1 VDEGKAESAG
11 HEENGCITIAQAV
24 AMLDREFLSEKRDR
38 KHEQIY
44 RVSKVDRWVFLT
56 SAGIE
61 GRLQSR
67 VGAVHISSCGVMVVG
82 SIPMLDVPI
91 GGQIDPVFLPD
102 WAMEWGAAGG
112 PLGHSGCVCG
122 RAWH

>member
-1 VDEGKAESAG
+1 MDEGKAESAG

-24 AMLDREFLSEKRDR
+24 AMRDREFLSEKRDR

-67 VGAVHISSCGVMVVG
+67 VGAVHISRCRDMVVG

>member
-1 VDEGKAESAG
+1 
-11 HEENGCITIAQAV
+11 
-24 AMLDREFLSEKRDR
+24 
-38 KHEQIY
+38 
-44 RVSKVDRWVFLT
+44 
-56 SAGIE
+56 
-61 GRLQSR
+61 
-67 VGAVHISSCGVMVVG
+67 MVVG

>member
-1 VDEGKAESAG
+1 MKNEIESTKRYTEF
-11 HEENGCITIAQAV
+11 HEA
-24 AMLDREFLSEKRDR
+24 
-38 KHEQIY
+38 
-44 RVSKVDRWVFLT
+44 DRWVFLT
-56 SAGIE
+56 SSGIE

-67 VGAVHISSCGVMVVG
+67 VGAVHISSGDMVVG

-91 GGQIDPVFLPD
+91 GSQIDPVFLPD